1 MTRISGSKQ
10 HTQTKKKK
18 VGRVSGGWGERR
30 EREASF
36 WGGPSLYLHDSPL
49 GTELGFEIEEINCVL
64 SKEKAE
70 LSLNLLT
77 QLKIHCLSAQS
88 L

>member
-10 HTQTKKKK
+10 HTQTKKK
-18 VGRVSGGWGERR
+18 GLAGEWGWGERR

>member
-1 MTRISGSKQ
+1 MGSDKDLNVEAA
-10 HTQTKKKK
+10 HTNKK
-18 VGRVSGGWGERR
+18 RGGGERK
-30 EREASF
+30 EREAF
-36 WGGPSLYLHDSPL
+36 WGEPSLYLHDSPL
-49 GTELGFEIEEINCVL
+49 VIELGFEIEEINYVL

>member
-1 MTRISGSKQ
+1 MTRICVEAA
-10 HTQTKKKK
+10 HTNKKK
-18 VGRVSGGWGERR
+18 GLAGEGWGGGKRR
-30 EREASF
+30 ERAASF
-36 WGGPSLYLHDSPL
+36 RGAPSLYLHASPL
-49 GTELGFEIEEINCVL
+49 VTELGFEIEEINCVL

-77 QLKIHCLSAQS
+77 QLKSHCLSALS